1 MPKVSEQYRLDRRD
15 EIVDAGLRA
24 FRRKGFQATS
34 MAEIIA
40 ESGLSAGAIYGYF
53 AGKSDIVLAA
63 ATKIIGARIE
73 DLESAAQLVPMPDP
87 TIIVRRLLDG
97 VLTAL
102 GRPTLLLQVWGEAAT
117 DTALLELCAGVFEG
131 LKEALTRYLAQ
142 WQQAEHGLTEKEA
155 RLVATAQV
163 PLFLS
168 AVQGFIVQDSLFA
181 DFDREA
187 YLTTSLSYL
196 PR

>member
-1 MPKVSEQYRLDRRD
+1 MPKVSEQHRLDRRD
-15 EIVDAGLRA
+15 EIVDSALRA

-63 ATKIIGARIE
+63 ATKIIGARID
-73 DLESAAQLVPMPDP
+73 DLEYLRHLDPMPDP
-87 TIIVRRLLDG
+87 TTVIRRLLDG
-97 VLTAL
+97 MLTAL
-102 GRPTLLLQVWGEAAT
+102 GRPALLLQVWGEAAT
-117 DTALLELCAGVFEG
+117 DTALLELCAGVFDG
-131 LKEALTRYLAQ
+131 LRDALILYLAR
-142 WQQAEHGLTEKEA
+142 WQQTEHGLSEKDA
-155 RLVATAQV
+155 RRVATAQA

-181 DFDREA
+181 NFDREE
-187 YLTTSLSYL
+187 YLATSLSYL

>member
-1 MPKVSEQYRLDRRD
+1 MPKVSEQHRLDRRD

-53 AGKSDIVLAA
+53 ASKSDIVLAA

-73 DLESAAQLVPMPDP
+73 DLEFVAHLDPMPDP
-87 TIIVRRLLDG
+87 TTVIRRLLDG
-97 VLTAL
+97 MLTAL

-117 DTALLELCAGVFEG
+117 DSALLELCAGVFEG
-131 LKEALTRYLAQ
+131 LKDALTGYLAR
-142 WQQAEHGLTEKEA
+142 WQQSQHGLSEQEA
-155 RLVATAQV
+155 RRIATAQT

>member
-1 MPKVSEQYRLDRRD
+1 MPKVSEQHRLDRRD
-15 EIVDAGLRA
+15 EIVDAALRA
-24 FRRKGFQATS
+24 FQRKGFQATS
-34 MAEIIA
+34 MAEVIA
-40 ESGLSAGAIYGYF
+40 ESGMSAGAIYGYF
-53 AGKSDIVLAA
+53 AGKSEIVLAA

-73 DLESAAQLVPMPDP
+73 DLEYLGHLDPMPDP
-87 TIIVRRLLDG
+87 TIVVRRLLDG

-117 DTALLELCAGVFEG
+117 DTALLELCAGVFDG
-131 LKEALTRYLAQ
+131 LRDALTLYLTR
-142 WQQAEHGLTEKEA
+142 WQRFEHGLEEKEA
-155 RLVATAQV
+155 RRVAIAQA

-181 DFDREA
+181 DFDREE

>member
-1 MPKVSEQYRLDRRD
+1 MPKVSEQHRLDRRD
-15 EIVDAGLRA
+15 EIVDSALRA

-63 ATKIIGARIE
+63 ATKIIGARIV
-73 DLESAAQLVPMPDP
+73 DLEYAAHVDPMPDP
-87 TIIVRRLLDG
+87 TIVIRRLLDG

-102 GRPTLLLQVWGEAAT
+102 DRPTLLLQVWGEAAT

-131 LKEALTRYLAQ
+131 LKDALAGYLAR
-142 WQQAEHGLTEKEA
+142 WQQAEHGLSEEES
-155 RLVATAQV
+155 RRVAVAQV